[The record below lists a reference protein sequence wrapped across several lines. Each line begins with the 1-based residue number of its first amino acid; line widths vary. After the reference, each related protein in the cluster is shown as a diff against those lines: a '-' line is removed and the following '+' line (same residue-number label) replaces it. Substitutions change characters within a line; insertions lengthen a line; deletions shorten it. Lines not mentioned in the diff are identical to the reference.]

1 MKGARL
7 GARHAIVVAV
17 GLLWACRG
25 RACSSGIESPGRPK
39 DTSGSEAETRSAQD
53 DGAPAGL
60 RWEPNLD
67 EVLDG
72 DARFQTDAELL
83 DCRGAEDCR
92 RAAIARRGDVAR
104 DQRVSPDG
112 LHVVVQLDRGQDA
125 FLHVYDIDSRTGSV
139 CSAGEGFF
147 GSQSAD
153 ITWTAGNNL
162 LLSWGA
168 GSDVAFIH
176 LLDRYCGELLSVGVT
191 GYNISPDRRY
201 LMTGPA
207 TGAPL
212 ASDHSVKIFDL
223 ESGKQIATRLD
234 KYEYRSVEHV
244 VWQPK
249 SLILHLVEQDGGT
262 ATEMVAL
269 P

>member
-1 MKGARL
+1 MQRTA
-7 GARHAIVVAV
+7 
-17 GLLWACRG
+17 
-25 RACSSGIESPGRPK
+25 
-39 DTSGSEAETRSAQD
+39 
-53 DGAPAGL
+53 GAPPSRVVGMSRGINESL
-60 RWEPNLD
+60 RT
-67 EVLDG
+67 
-72 DARFQTDAELL
+72 ACT
-83 DCRGAEDCR
+83 
-92 RAAIARRGDVAR
+92 
-104 DQRVSPDG
+104 SS
-112 LHVVVQLDRGQDA
+112 VQLDRGQDA

-234 KYEYRSVEHV
+234 NTSTGPSSMSYGNPNR
-244 VWQPK
+244 
-249 SLILHLVEQDGGT
+249 
-262 ATEMVAL
+262 
-269 P
+269 